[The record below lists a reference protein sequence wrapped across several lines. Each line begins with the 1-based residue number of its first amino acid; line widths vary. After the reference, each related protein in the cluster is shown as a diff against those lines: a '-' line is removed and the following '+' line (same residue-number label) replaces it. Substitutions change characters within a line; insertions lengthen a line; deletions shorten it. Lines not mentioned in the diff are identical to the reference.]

1 MEKTTKNDKKNC
13 GLFTDELA
21 RTVLNS
27 LSAHIAILN
36 QDGVIVETNTAW
48 RNYAINNGMPESYDF
63 NGMNYLQICDASKG
77 SDANDAGKV
86 AEGIRAVI
94 QGDLTEFLYD

>member
-1 MEKTTKNDKKNC
+1 MNDKKNC

-27 LSAHIAILN
+27 LSANIAILN

-48 RNYAINNGMPESYDF
+48 RNYAIKNGMPESYDF
-63 NGMNYLQICDASKG
+63 KSKNYLKICDAARG
-77 SDANDAGKV
+77 SDAEDAGNLS
-86 AEGIRAVI
+86 AVVP
-94 QGDLTEFLYD
+94 FR

>member
-1 MEKTTKNDKKNC
+1 MNDKKC

-36 QDGVIVETNTAW
+36 QDGVIVETNTVW
-48 RNYAINNGMPESYDF
+48 RNYEIKTGMPKS
-63 NGMNYLQICDASKG
+63 
-77 SDANDAGKV
+77 
-86 AEGIRAVI
+86 
-94 QGDLTEFLYD
+94 